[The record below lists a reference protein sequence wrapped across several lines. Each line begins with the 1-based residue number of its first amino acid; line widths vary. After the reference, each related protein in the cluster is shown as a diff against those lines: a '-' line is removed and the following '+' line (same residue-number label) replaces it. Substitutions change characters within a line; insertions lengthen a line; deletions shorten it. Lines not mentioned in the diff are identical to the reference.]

1 MINKYV
7 DSIKSEF
14 NRSHIKDNENL
25 VEYKLP
31 EVTLGEINGY
41 DYGSYSSNYGSYSS
55 SDGYYLTNNYYTVI
69 KIADTKTLIRKV
81 YNIEIKNEDYCNT
94 TLGTKMNEVHIEV
107 NDFRYNESG
116 IIPSDSEILNH
127 NKDCNLQSRFYTFS
141 YIYYCL

>member
-7 DSIKSEF
+7 DYIKSEF

-41 DYGSYSSNYGSYSS
+41 DYGSYSSNYG
-55 SDGYYLTNNYYTVI
+55 YYLTNNYYAVI
-69 KIADTKTLIRKV
+69 TIADTKTLIRKV
-81 YNIEIKNEDYCNT
+81 YNIEIENEDYCKT

>member
-41 DYGSYSSNYGSYSS
+41 DYGSYSSNYG
-55 SDGYYLTNNYYTVI
+55 YYLTNNYYAVI
-69 KIADTKTLIRKV
+69 TIADTKTLIRKV
-81 YNIEIKNEDYCNT
+81 YNIEIENEDYCKT

>member
-41 DYGSYSSNYGSYSS
+41 DYGSYSS
-55 SDGYYLTNNYYTVI
+55 SDGYYLTNNYYAVI

-94 TLGTKMNEVHIEV
+94 TLGTKMKKVHIKV

-127 NKDCNLQSRFYTFS
+127 NKYCNLQSRFYTFS

>member
-41 DYGSYSSNYGSYSS
+41 DYGSYSSNYG
-55 SDGYYLTNNYYTVI
+55 YYLTNNYYAVI
-69 KIADTKTLIRKV
+69 TIADTKTLIRKV
-81 YNIEIKNEDYCNT
+81 YNIEIENEDYCKT
-94 TLGTKMNEVHIEV
+94 TLGTKMNEVHIKV